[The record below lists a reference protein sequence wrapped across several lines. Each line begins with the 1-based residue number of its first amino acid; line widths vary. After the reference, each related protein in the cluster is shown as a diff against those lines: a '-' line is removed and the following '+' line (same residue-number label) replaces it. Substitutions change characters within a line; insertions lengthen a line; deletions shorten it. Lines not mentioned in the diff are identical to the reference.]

1 MKRVIESLAGKVLL
15 LLSRV
20 MLAAPLLAIVMTSA
34 LGQTASLEQS
44 PPSASGSDQDPA
56 PQSSQADW
64 SERTYLTGN
73 WGGVRS
79 SLADK
84 GVDVD
89 LRHTSFYQG
98 LTSGTGEDNFEY
110 GGKFDLFID
119 LDGHRMGLWEGS
131 GLSAHVEYSH
141 GDLETNLGGTLF
153 ATNTALYFPVGTP
166 EEVVATSLKYSQ
178 KVGEKTSISIGKFNP
193 VDVYATHPFHGGW
206 GIDRFMNIV
215 PVAPPSG
222 LIPVVFMGVLTNIM
236 TEPVNWTII
245 ISDPNDRTNDYFP
258 GDLFEDGVLSAVNA
272 TYFTTLAGRKTSFGI
287 TGLYSTAEGV
297 DYSSIGGG
305 LVETS
310 NKSGAYNV
318 NIQFRH
324 DLQQGGGQAE
334 EAWGF
339 FFKAGIADGNPNYVK
354 SSLITGFGG
363 RALFLGRPQDSF
375 GLGAFYYN
383 LSDVLED
390 SINPAAVLGDE
401 AAIELFYNY
410 SITPWLYLGLD
421 VQYVKP
427 ARERFD
433 NALAMGL
440 RMQVRF

>member
-1 MKRVIESLAGKVLL
+1 MKIFGGWS
-15 LLSRV
+15 LLSRLV
-20 MLAAPLLAIVMTSA
+20 PVGILLASVAVSA
-34 LGQTASLEQS
+34 LAETPASEQES
-44 PPSASGSDQDPA
+44 VSGAVSDTEPAPPSTQANWSGRS
-56 PQSSQADW
+56 
-64 SERTYLTGN
+64 YLSGD
-73 WGGVRS
+73 WGGIRS
-79 SLADK
+79 SLDDK

-89 LRHTSFYQG
+89 FRYTSFYQG
-98 LTSGTGEDNFEY
+98 LSSGTGEDDFEY

-119 LDGHRMGLWEGS
+119 LDSDKMGLWQGGS
-131 GLSAHVEYSH
+131 FNAHVEYSH
-141 GDLETNLGGTLF
+141 GDLQTNLGGTLF
-153 ATNTALYFPVGTP
+153 ATNTALYFPVGMP
-166 EEVVATSLKYSQ
+166 EEVVATSLNYTQ
-178 KVGEKTSISIGKFNP
+178 KVGAKTSISIGKFNP

-206 GIDRFMNIV
+206 GIDRLMNIV

-222 LIPVVFMGVLTNIM
+222 LIPVVFMGMLTNVE

-245 ISDPNDRTNDYFP
+245 ISDPNDRTSDYVP
-258 GDLFEDGVLSAVNA
+258 GDLFEDGVLAAVNA
-272 TYFTTLAGRKTSFGI
+272 THFTTFAGRKTSFGI
-287 TGLYSTAEGV
+287 TGLYSTADGV

-305 LVETS
+305 FVETS

-324 DLQQGGGQAE
+324 DLQQGGDQVK

-375 GLGAFYYN
+375 GLSAYYYN

-390 SINPAAVLGDE
+390 SINPAAILGDE
-401 AAIELFYNY
+401 AAIEFFYNY

-421 VQYVKP
+421 IQYVKP

-433 NALAMGL
+433 NALVMGL